1 MQQQSLNQRTLT
13 SRRGSERRT
22 EAVGSRGPP
31 TKRMK
36 TETNMKADPDEKKP
50 AVANISATVFEERVY
65 KLVRF
70 SNTSGNHECLLCFR
84 QYSYRRSAVDP
95 VKTRHLDRADHHC
108 KYCPAVFKTG
118 IILPIMCIRNTEK
131 STNWLKFSVPTQIK
145 LCCPR

>member
-70 SNTSGNHECLLCFR
+70 SNTSANHECLLCFR

-118 IILPIMCIRNTEK
+118 NHLANHVYKKHREVNK
-131 STNWLKFSVPTQIK
+131 LAKVFSPNSN
-145 LCCPR
+145 